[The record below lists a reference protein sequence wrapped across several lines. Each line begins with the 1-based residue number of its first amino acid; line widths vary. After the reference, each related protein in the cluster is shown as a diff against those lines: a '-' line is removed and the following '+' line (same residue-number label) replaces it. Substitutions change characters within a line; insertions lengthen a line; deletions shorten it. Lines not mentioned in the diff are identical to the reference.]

1 MSLFRSLFIE
11 HPSSVDETYS
21 QHLMSALGF
30 GAKMIVAGVACI
42 VHGLF
47 PAVFVTR
54 GSDTI
59 RSLHERMVSKRRK
72 TARSTLIV

>member
-11 HPSSVDETYS
+11 HPSSVEETYS

-72 TARSTLIV
+72 TARSTVIV